1 VRGAHLPVVQWAR
14 AKGIGWGLLT
24 VEGAREL
31 MEEEELDEESPLCR
45 LEEEYAHY
53 AAIEHAQERQ
63 GMVDSVLHWLQANGC
78 LEVGDAE
85 EEDEEEEES
94 EGESEDNNTV

>member
-45 LEEEYAHY
+45 LEEEYAAY
-53 AAIEHAQERQ
+53 DAAIKHSTPERQ
-63 GMVDSVLHWLQANGC
+63 EKIETMMHWLQAIGC
-78 LEVGDAE
+78 PG
-85 EEDEEEEES
+85 
-94 EGESEDNNTV
+94 